1 MTTTNNDEA
10 FNQILLEALQSKVW
24 DEVINHF
31 ESLDPDQQH
40 ELLSEFARILDEY
53 GAGSKEMWEFFNTI
67 TMKFSRTYYLVE
79 TIGNDKESKW
89 DDAVEKELQ

>member
-24 DEVINHF
+24 NEVIDHF
-31 ESLDPDQQH
+31 ESLDSDQQH
-40 ELLSEFARILDEY
+40 EILSEFARVLHEH
-53 GAGSKEMWEFFNTI
+53 GAGSKEMWEFFNTT
-67 TMKFSRTYYLVE
+67 TMKMSRTYYLVE
-79 TIGNDKESKW
+79 SIGNDKDSKW